1 MFLICIYCHFLV
13 RCYNYLL
20 LLFIIIIIYQRRGNF
35 DTASSLVRSIG
46 GSYDQWKDTV
56 SYEIFEAPLL
66 GGKDMT
72 FEERIPR
79 IQNLAQTM
87 KHGNAVV
94 QVPIRTI
101 DQLNTKLATIEAEN
115 GEGLM

>member
-1 MFLICIYCHFLV
+1 MLQLFI
-13 RCYNYLL
+13 NYYYIF
-20 LLFIIIIIYQRRGNF
+20 LFIIIIIYQRRGNF

-79 IQNLAQTM
+79 IQNLAQTI

-101 DQLNTKLATIEAEN
+101 DQLNAKLATIEAEY